1 MRSPADAGP
10 CGARPSATLGVVT
23 PPALWLYRIA
33 VAAALPIAAP
43 LLLAAARWRGTER
56 PPVAER
62 LARRLPPLP
71 HAGVWM
77 QAVSVGEVTVARP
90 LLVELRRRHG
100 GLPLVLSA
108 TTATGLRLAR
118 AHGVADAVIT
128 FPLDL
133 PGPVRRSLDAARPR
147 LVVLVETEIWP
158 EFLTACARRA
168 IPVVLVNARVSE
180 RSFGRYRLARPLLEP
195 VLKAVSLVLAQD
207 DLDAER
213 LAAIGVRPERLRVTG
228 NLKFDVAPAAPP
240 PQIAGELRRLAGT
253 RPVWIAGSTVAGEAE
268 KVMGAWSLMPARRR
282 PFLILAP
289 RHPERSEE
297 AVAAARQHDAQV
309 VRRTALPGHA
319 ATCDVVVL
327 DTIGELAALYELA
340 TVAFVGGSLVPA
352 GGHNPI
358 EPACHGVPV
367 LTGPHISN
375 FLTIYEQFIECGA
388 ARVVRDGPSLAEAV
402 LVLTG
407 DAEAARAA
415 GAAGRALLERHA
427 GATHRT
433 ADALEPFLA

>member
-1 MRSPADAGP
+1 V
-10 CGARPSATLGVVT
+10 L

-33 VAAALPIAAP
+33 VAAALPIVAP
-43 LLLAAARWRGTER
+43 LLLAAARRRGTER

-62 LARRLPPLP
+62 LALRLPALP
-71 HAGVWM
+71 HGGVWM

-90 LLVELRRRHG
+90 LLAELRLRHP
-100 GLPLVLSA
+100 GLPLLLSS

-118 AHGVADAVIT
+118 AHDMADAVLT

-133 PGPVRRSLDAARPR
+133 PGAVRRSLDAARPR

-168 IPVVLVNARVSE
+168 VPVVLVNARVSE
-180 RSFGRYRLARPLLEP
+180 RSFARYRLARRLLAP
-195 VLKAVSLVLAQD
+195 VLEAVSLALAQD

-213 LAAIGVRPERLRVTG
+213 LAAIGMRPERLRVTG

-240 PQIAGELRRLAGT
+240 PQIAGELRRLAGA
-253 RPVWIAGSTVAGEAE
+253 RPVWIAGSTVAGEEE
-268 KVMGAWSLMPARRR
+268 KVMTAWSLLPPARR
-282 PFLILAP
+282 PFLVLAP

-297 AVAAARQHDAQV
+297 AVAAARQHDARV
-309 VRRTALPGHA
+309 LRRTALAVRPA
-319 ATCDVVVL
+319 ACDAVVL

-340 TVAFVGGSLVPA
+340 NVAFVGGSLVPT

-358 EPACHGVPV
+358 EPARHGVPV

-388 ARVVRDGPSLAEAV
+388 ARVVRDAPSLAEAV
-402 LVLTG
+402 LGLTA
-407 DAEAARAA
+407 DPVAARAA
-415 GAAGRALLERHA
+415 GAAGRALLERHV
-427 GATHRT
+427 GATQRT

>member
-1 MRSPADAGP
+1 M
-10 CGARPSATLGVVT
+10 T

-33 VAAALPIAAP
+33 LAAALPVAAP
-43 LLLAAARWRGTER
+43 LLLAAARRRGTER

-71 HAGVWM
+71 HGGVWM

-90 LLVELRRRHG
+90 LLAELKRRRA

-118 AHGVADAVIT
+118 AHGVADAVFT

-133 PGPVRRSLDAARPR
+133 PGPVRRSLDAVRPR

-168 IPVVLVNARVSE
+168 VPVVLVNARVSE
-180 RSFGRYRLARPLLEP
+180 RSFRRYRLARLLLRP
-195 VLKAVSLVLAQD
+195 VLDAVSLALAQD
-207 DLDAER
+207 ELDAER

-228 NLKFDVAPAAPP
+228 NLKFDVALPASPP
-240 PQIAGELRRLAGT
+240 PIRDDLRRLAGT
-253 RPVWIAGSTVAGEAE
+253 RPVWIAGSTVAGEEE
-268 KVMGAWSLMPARRR
+268 KVMGAWSLVPAARR
-282 PFLILAP
+282 PFLIVAP
-289 RHPERSEE
+289 RHPERSED
-297 AVAAARQHDAQV
+297 AVAAARQHNAHV

-319 ATCDVVVL
+319 AACDVVVL

-340 TVAFVGGSLVPA
+340 DVAFVGGSLVPA
-352 GGHNPI
+352 GPQSDRAG
-358 EPACHGVPV
+358 ALRRAG

-375 FLTIYEQFIECGA
+375 FLTHLRAVHRIA
-388 ARVVRDGPSLAEAV
+388 ARPGGARRGFPPRRYWRWPATPMRHGPPGLRV
-402 LVLTG
+402 
-407 DAEAARAA
+407 ARCSS
-415 GAAGRALLERHA
+415 
-427 GATHRT
+427 ATPGPQRT

>member
-1 MRSPADAGP
+1 
-10 CGARPSATLGVVT
+10 
-23 PPALWLYRIA
+23 
-33 VAAALPIAAP
+33 
-43 LLLAAARWRGTER
+43 
-56 PPVAER
+56 
-62 LARRLPPLP
+62 
-71 HAGVWM
+71 M

-90 LLVELRRRHG
+90 LLVELRRRHAE
-100 GLPLVLSA
+100 LPLLLSA

-180 RSFGRYRLARPLLEP
+180 RSFRRYRLARRLLAP
-195 VLKAVSLVLAQD
+195 VLEAVSLALAQD

-213 LAAIGVRPERLRVTG
+213 LATIGVRPERLRVTG
-228 NLKFDVAPAAPP
+228 NLKFDVAPPAPP
-240 PQIAGELRRLAGT
+240 PQASAELRRLARA
-253 RPVWIAGSTVAGEAE
+253 RPVWIAGSTVAGEE
-268 KVMGAWSLMPARRR
+268 EQVMGAWSLLPAARR
-282 PFLILAP
+282 PFLIVAP

-297 AVAAARQHDAQV
+297 AVAAARRHDARV
-309 VRRTALPGHA
+309 VRRTALSDHA

-340 TVAFVGGSLVPA
+340 DVAFVGGSLVPT

-358 EPACHGVPV
+358 EPARYGVPV
-367 LTGPHISN
+367 LTGPYISN
-375 FLTIYEQFIECGA
+375 FLTIYEHFIECGA
-388 ARVVRDGPSLAEAV
+388 ARVVRDQASLAEAV
-402 LVLTG
+402 MELTG
-407 DAEAARAA
+407 DTDAARIA
-415 GAAGRALLERHA
+415 GAAGRALLDRHA
-427 GATHRT
+427 GATQRT

>member
-1 MRSPADAGP
+1 
-10 CGARPSATLGVVT
+10 VT

-33 VAAALPIAAP
+33 VAAALPVAAP
-43 LLLAAARWRGTER
+43 LLLAVARRRGTER

-62 LARRLPPLP
+62 LALSLPPLP
-71 HAGVWM
+71 RGGVWM

-90 LLVELRRRHG
+90 LLAELRRRHAE
-100 GLPLVLSA
+100 LPLVLSA

-118 AHGVADAVIT
+118 AYGVADSVIT

-158 EFLTACARRA
+158 EFLSACARRA

-180 RSFGRYRLARPLLEP
+180 RSFRRYRLARPLLAP
-195 VLKAVSLVLAQD
+195 VLRAVSLALAQD

-228 NLKFDVAPAAPP
+228 NLKFDVAPPAPP
-240 PQIAGELRRLAGT
+240 PQVGAELRRLAGA
-253 RPVWIAGSTVAGEAE
+253 RPVWIAGSTVAGEE
-268 KVMGAWSLMPARRR
+268 ERVMGAWSLMPPARR
-282 PFLILAP
+282 PFLIVAP
-289 RHPERSEE
+289 RHPERSED
-297 AVAAARQHDAQV
+297 AIAAARRHDARV
-309 VRRTALPGHA
+309 VRRTALSGHA
-319 ATCDVVVL
+319 ASCDVVVL

-340 TVAFVGGSLVPA
+340 DVAFVGGSLLPT

-358 EPACHGVPV
+358 EPARHGVPV

-375 FLTIYEQFIECGA
+375 FLTIYEHFIECGA
-388 ARVVRDGPSLAEAV
+388 ARVVRDETSLAEAV
-402 LVLTG
+402 MELTG
-407 DAEAARAA
+407 DTDAARVA
-415 GAAGRALLERHA
+415 GAAGRALLDRNA
-427 GATHRT
+427 GATQRT